1 MGLTAP
7 GAKAPSLQQ
16 SANLA
21 NQLQLIKDLLSA
33 PIITLVDDSSKIKE
47 ILEQI
52 ESRLPES
59 LRVKLWPA
67 GHLPF
72 FRAEVK
78 AAQQRIEA
86 RRSQV
91 SLKTDIAQKCKALNQ
106 KKAILDVKADMSAN
120 MNRLDLLKKE
130 LAELEEKVRTTK
142 KIIQVEEASIAN
154 SEQETQEIAEQIQ
167 AEFVEISTLNRQIVT
182 SDNKDDKAI
191 IARADAVRTEAIHAI
206 EEFLNQ

>member
-1 MGLTAP
+1 M
-7 GAKAPSLQQ
+7 QQ

-21 NQLQLIKDLLSA
+21 HQLQLIKDLLSA
-33 PIITLVDDSSKIKE
+33 PITALVDDSSKIKE

-52 ESRLPES
+52 ESRLPEL

-78 AAQQRIEA
+78 AAQQRIKA

-106 KKAILDVKADMSAN
+106 KKATLDIKTDISAN
-120 MNRLDLLKKE
+120 TNRLNLMKQE
-130 LAELEEKVRTTK
+130 LAELEEKARTTK
-142 KIIQVEEASIAN
+142 KLIQVEEASIAN
-154 SEQETQEIAEQIQ
+154 SKQETQEIAEQIQ
-167 AEFVEISTLNRQIVT
+167 AEFAEISTLRVPEPVDRLKKRLILPIDLKLATVLKT
-182 SDNKDDKAI
+182 S
-191 IARADAVRTEAIHAI
+191 
-206 EEFLNQ
+206 